1 MRVARL
7 GVLACVSG
15 LLVFAGCSGSS
26 SGSGFDPNNPNGTGG
41 NGNGGNGSG
50 GGLGGTGGPSGGT
63 EGGANNTDCSDA
75 AKLVYV
81 VSEENDLYSFQPA
94 DSTFKKIGP
103 LDCSAGS
110 ASPNSMAVDRTGTAW
125 VNYDDGNLFKVST
138 ADAHCTSTSFKPKQ
152 HNFVKFG
159 MAFSS
164 NSAGSTDET
173 LFVVGLDGLGSGQ
186 GLAKIDLNTMV
197 LDLIGDFTGT
207 LKGKGA
213 ELTGTG
219 DGKLYGFFTTNP
231 NATLAEIDKGSGA
244 TPMMTSLKGVNTGLA
259 WAFSFWGGDFWYYT
273 SDGISPST
281 VTRQKTSSDGS
292 IAVSVDDVGGFRI
305 VGAGV
310 STCAPTTPPTT
321 K

>member
-1 MRVARL
+1 MNVARFCAL
-7 GVLACVSG
+7 SCVAG
-15 LLVFAGCSGSS
+15 LLASLGCSGSS

-41 NGNGGNGSG
+41 GGGGNGNG
-50 GGLGGTGGPSGGT
+50 GGLGGSGGPAGD
-63 EGGANNTDCSDA
+63 GGATSTDCSDA

-81 VSEENDLYSFQPA
+81 VSAENDLYSFAPA
-94 DSTFKKIGP
+94 DSKFTKIGT

-110 ASPNSMAVDRTGTAW
+110 ASPNSMAVDRSGTAW
-125 VNYDDGNLFKVST
+125 VNFDDGNLFKVST
-138 ADAHCTSTSFKPKQ
+138 ADAHCTSTAFKPNQ
-152 HNFVKFG
+152 HGFMKFG

-164 NSAGSTDET
+164 NSAGSTDES
-173 LFVVGLDGLGSGQ
+173 LFVVGLNGLGTGQ
-186 GLAKIDLNTMV
+186 GLAKIDLATMA
-197 LDLIGDFTGT
+197 LDLVGDFSGS

-219 DGKLYGFFTTNP
+219 DGKLFGFFTTNP
-231 NATLAEIDKGSGA
+231 SATLAEITKGTGQ
-244 TPMMTSLKGVNTGLA
+244 TPTPISLKGVNTGLA

-281 VTRQKTSSDGS
+281 VTRQKTSADGS

-310 STCAPTTPPTT
+310 STCAPTKPPTT